1 MDRESPA
8 LSVVGG
14 KGGSSAGERV
24 ADTASPTVPPL
35 IGFDTNQRRIW
46 KYICDSLAD
55 AGLEHMTAGLPI
67 AVIVRTYSDW
77 IDALDECEK
86 KGRYQTS
93 QNGWASESPWAADER
108 RLKSELGQWLPKAC
122 LTIPSLTRVKKD
134 MGITSGQDDLF
145 GDLVNHARERPSGTG

>member
-1 MDRESPA
+1 MDRETPN
-8 LSVVGG
+8 LTVIGG
-14 KGGSSAGERV
+14 LGGSVASERL
-24 ADTASPTVPPL
+24 ANIEPPAVPPL

-46 KYICDSLAD
+46 KYICDSLA
-55 AGLEHMTAGLPI
+55 ASGLEHMTAGLPI

-93 QNGWASESPWAADER
+93 QNGWASEAPWAADER

-134 MGITSGQDDLF
+134 MGISSGQDDLF
-145 GDLVNHARERPSGTG
+145 ADLVDHARERPSGTG